1 MKQKRFWAL
10 LLTLLVLFAAAMP
23 ALALPAAAEDGD
35 LPFIDEETNGDGE
48 LPTDPV
54 EPSPS
59 DDPPPTDDPTPP
71 PTDEPPPTNEPTTP
85 PPTDEPPPTDDP
97 TPPPED
103 DPTPPPTDDPS
114 SSQPGGDDPVSSDP
128 NESSDP
134 GYTGPDNNHSGG
146 NSGNTGSTSST
157 GGTISSR
164 PRIPGSAGG
173 TVLQPSLGTSSAT
186 PNPNSSGQVD
196 ASAPLEPNY
205 VTFARVNQRNNSMSI
220 VLFYSGAGCIGV
232 GVLGLVVLAV
242 FIVRGRQN
250 MGERD
255 EIFEEIQ
262 HAEIRQPVRP
272 RPVQP
277 SRPAG
282 ASAGHTDGYGLE
294 PQPTLHRPEPEA
306 LSVPVN
312 GNLYTEEFELPQQ
325 FPSSGQPQ
333 PDPLPLAPAP
343 SSMYTEE
350 FDLPDEMAQP
360 PQRMRPQ
367 EMPPAVRPA
376 QRPDVPSAPP
386 QPSPRSQAPSQPTRP
401 RDQSFDTT
409 ELLREI
415 LYTED
420 DQ

>member
-10 LLTLLVLFAAAMP
+10 LLTLLVLFAAVMP

-35 LPFIDEETNGDGE
+35 VPFIDGETNGDGE
-48 LPTDPV
+48 GEPPTDPV

-59 DDPPPTDDPTPP
+59 DDPPPTDDPS
-71 PTDEPPPTNEPTTP
+71 P

-97 TPPPED
+97 GSSQPGGDDPVSSDPSQGG
-103 DPTPPPTDDPS
+103 DPTPPPTDDPG
-114 SSQPGGDDPVSSDP
+114 SSQPEDDDPVSSDP

-134 GYTGPDNNHSGG
+134 GYVEPDNNHSGG
-146 NSGNTGSTSST
+146 SSGSTGSTGSTGNT

-164 PRIPGSAGG
+164 PRIPGSAGS
-173 TVLQPSLGTSSAT
+173 TILHPSLGTSSAT
-186 PNPNSSGQVD
+186 PNPNSSSSGQVD

-232 GVLGLVVLAV
+232 GVLGLVVLVV

-250 MGERD
+250 AGDRD

-282 ASAGHTDGYGLE
+282 ASGHTDGYGLE

-312 GNLYTEEFELPQQ
+312 GNLYTEEFEIPQQ
-325 FPSSGQPQ
+325 FPSSGQPR

-401 RDQSFDTT
+401 RD
-409 ELLREI
+409 
-415 LYTED
+415 
-420 DQ
+420 